1 MFDLLIDLGGTKIR
15 MTLAKDQEIDWQLVK
30 DIPADQHDCLE
41 SAIMAYLNEID
52 FAENSRINGVSVG
65 IAGPV
70 TDTDGEVT
78 NLGWIVNANTLRDD
92 LSKFDVNQV
101 KLLNDLEAFAWGI
114 IALE

>member
-52 FAENSRINGVSVG
+52 FAENLRINGVSVG

-70 TDTDGEVT
+70 TIQTGKLPTLDGLSMQT
-78 NLGWIVNANTLRDD
+78 HCAMTFQSLTLI
-92 LSKFDVNQV
+92 K
-101 KLLNDLEAFAWGI
+101 
-114 IALE
+114 